1 MQTVLALSN
10 LVYTSLPI
18 LTYPNS
24 VQFSLNQPNS
34 IPPHPNSTLIFPPRL
49 EKLAEAARNRTM
61 LEAEAEAEAIR
72 VKGEAEAYAV
82 EAKAKAEAI
91 IMIQKAEAQK
101 EYKDAAMLEMFLDTL
116 PKVYYLTSFISISLH
131 LIVSCCSIDS
141 LYIIVLCG
149 IVTIYFPISQ
159 G

>member
-1 MQTVLALSN
+1 M
-10 LVYTSLPI
+10 I
-18 LTYPNS
+18 L
-24 VQFSLNQPNS
+24 
-34 IPPHPNSTLIFPPRL
+34 PPRL

-116 PKVYYLTSFISISLH
+116 PKVYNLPSFISISLD
-131 LIVSCCSIDS
+131 LIVSCCSVYSNAS
-141 LYIIVLCG
+141 LLLFI
-149 IVTIYFPISQ
+149 
-159 G
+159 